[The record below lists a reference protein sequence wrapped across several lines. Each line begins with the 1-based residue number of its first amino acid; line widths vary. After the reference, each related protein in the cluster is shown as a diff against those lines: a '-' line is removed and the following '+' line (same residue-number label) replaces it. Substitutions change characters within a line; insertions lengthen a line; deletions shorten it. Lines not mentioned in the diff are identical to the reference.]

1 MGDLLLPVGPRKM
14 SGWEAHQHRNPRSS
28 EPGTDFYCPIGT
40 PVYAPGNGKIY
51 GYGNTIGPA
60 TGRWVGIDLDNGQR
74 FRAMHFSRIERFS
87 GRVKRG
93 DLIGYSGA
101 SGYGDED
108 WSWNPNTGGAHTH
121 VTLWPTHE
129 SRYGYRK
136 VNGKDVPYTID
147 FMNYADTGGS
157 AAGGG
162 TVPPVEKPKPQGGKM
177 TIYARRDSDGKVV
190 AIPEGGKVHNFA
202 SVAEYNRV
210 RATIDVINGQREKDN
225 VALITRPP
233 ALSDIVSMD
242 AQRLNDLIFV
252 QGAYS

>member
-1 MGDLLLPVGPRKM
+1 MGGTPDLLLPVGPRRV
-14 SGWEAHQHRNPRSS
+14 SSWSAHQRRNPRSS

-40 PVYAPGNGKIY
+40 PVYAPGDGRIY
-51 GYGNTIGPA
+51 GFGNTIGPA

-74 FRAMHFSRIERFS
+74 FRAMHFSRIVRSS

-93 DLIGYSGA
+93 DLIAYSGA

-147 FMNYADTGGS
+147 FMNYVGGS

-162 TVPPVEKPKPQGGKM
+162 VTPEPENKEFEMAEAIVSTPN
-177 TIYARRDSDGKVV
+177 GKVV
-190 AIPEGGKVHNFA
+190 HLRSGGKTNFE
-202 SVAEYNRV
+202 SPRDYNTFRDQV
-210 RATIDVINGQREKDN
+210 DFLRKEGATDLMPLPE
-225 VALITRPP
+225 
-233 ALSDIVSMD
+233 LSKVPGVTWATFEFLCGYM
-242 AQRLNDLIFV
+242 
-252 QGAYS
+252 GAPVK

>member
-1 MGDLLLPVGPRKM
+1 MGNLLLPVGPRKM

-40 PVYAPGNGKIY
+40 PVYAPGDGKIY
-51 GYGNTIGPA
+51 GFGNTIGPA

-74 FRAMHFSRIERFS
+74 FRAMHFSRIVRSS

-93 DLIGYSGA
+93 DLIAYSGA
-101 SGYGDED
+101 SGYGDND

-129 SRYGYRK
+129 SRYGYHK

-147 FMNYADTGGS
+147 FMNYVGGS

-162 TVPPVEKPKPQGGKM
+162 TTPEEKPKPQGGKM
-177 TIYARRDSDGKVV
+177 VIYALREPDGLVV
-190 AIPEGGKVHNFA
+190 AIPEGGKVHNF
-202 SVAEYNRV
+202 SGVEEYERV
-210 RATIDVINGQREKDN
+210 RSTIAVVNGQRQSQGQ
-225 VALITRPP
+225 ALVTLPP
-233 ALSDIVSMD
+233 PLTSIVRMD
-242 AQRLNDLIFV
+242 SLRLNDLIKV
-252 QGAYS
+252 QGAFS